1 MITHQQQAII
11 LDLLKPLKP
20 VKVGVF
26 GSYARGE
33 NKEEIDLDILVHLS
47 YPNTIS
53 LLKLAGVEQNLQDAL
68 GIPIDLVTDKSI
80 SPYMLPYIQ
89 KDLRYILE

>member
-11 LDLLKPLKP
+11 LDLLKPLQP

-33 NKEEIDLDILVHLS
+33 NKEESDLDILVHLS

-80 SPYMLPYIQ
+80 SPYMLPYIE

>member
-1 MITHQQQAII
+1 MITHQQQKII
-11 LDLLKPLKP
+11 LDLLKPLQP

-33 NKEEIDLDILVHLS
+33 NKEESDLDILVHLS

-80 SPYMLPYIQ
+80 SPYMLPYIE

>member
-1 MITHQQQAII
+1 MITHQQQKII
-11 LDLLKPLKP
+11 LDLLKPLQP

-33 NKEEIDLDILVHLS
+33 NKEESDLDILVHLS

>member
-11 LDLLKPLKP
+11 LDLLKPLQP

-33 NKEEIDLDILVHLS
+33 NKEESDLDILVHLS

-53 LLKLAGVEQNLQDAL
+53 LLKLAGLEQNLQDAL
-68 GIPIDLVTDKSI
+68 GIPIDLITDKSI
-80 SPYMLPYIQ
+80 SPYMLPYIE

>member
-33 NKEEIDLDILVHLS
+33 NKEESDLDILVHLS

-80 SPYMLPYIQ
+80 SPYMLPYIE

>member
-53 LLKLAGVEQNLQDAL
+53 LLKLAG
-68 GIPIDLVTDKSI
+68 
-80 SPYMLPYIQ
+80 
-89 KDLRYILE
+89 

>member
-11 LDLLKPLKP
+11 LDLLKPLQP
-20 VKVGVF
+20 VKVGFF
-26 GSYARGE
+26 GSFARGKK
-33 NKEEIDLDILVHLS
+33 KEESDLDILVHLH

>member
-11 LDLLKPLKP
+11 LDLLKPLQP

-33 NKEEIDLDILVHLS
+33 NKEESDLDILVHLS

-80 SPYMLPYIQ
+80 SPYILPYIE

>member
-1 MITHQQQAII
+1 MITHQQQEII
-11 LDLLKPLKP
+11 LDLLKPLQP

-33 NKEEIDLDILVHLS
+33 NKEESDLDILVHLS

-89 KDLRYILE
+89 KDLRYIFE

>member
-1 MITHQQQAII
+1 MITHQQQEII
-11 LDLLKPLKP
+11 LDLLKPLQP

-33 NKEEIDLDILVHLS
+33 NKEESDLDILVHLS

-68 GIPIDLVTDKSI
+68 GIPIDLVTDRSI

>member
-1 MITHQQQAII
+1 MITHQQQEII
-11 LDLLKPLKP
+11 LDLLKPLQP

-33 NKEEIDLDILVHLS
+33 NKEESDLDILVHLS